1 MSAARAALWDMDG
14 TLIDSEEY
22 HWIAWRDTMAEEGHP
37 ITREQFRS
45 SFGTR
50 NDAILTNWLGARA
63 TPQVIAKIGDDKEK
77 RYRDLVRND
86 GISLMPGVERWVHGL
101 HEQGWLQAIAS
112 AAPRLNVEAIL
123 DALGGADWFQGIVS
137 AEDVKNGKP
146 DPEVFLAAAA
156 SVGAVADRCIVVED
170 GAAGIEGARRA
181 GMRSIGVNRTGALM
195 GADVLVASL
204 DLLEPDAFESL
215 LQDKPPAES

>member
-1 MSAARAALWDMDG
+1 MVSASRAVLWDMDG

-22 HWIAWRDTMAEEGHP
+22 HWIAWRETMADQESP

-50 NDAILTNWLGARA
+50 NDTILTNWLGVGA

-77 RYRDLVRND
+77 RYRDLVRKD
-86 GISLMPGVERWVHGL
+86 GISLMPGVEHWVHRL

-123 DALGGADWFQGIVS
+123 DVLGIADCFQGIVS

-146 DPEVFLAAAA
+146 DPEVFLTAAA
-156 SVGAVADRCIVVED
+156 SVGAAPENCIVVED
-170 GAAGIEGARRA
+170 AAAGIEGARRA
-181 GMRSIGVNRTGALM
+181 GMRSIGVSHTSAILN
-195 GADVLVASL
+195 ADLVVASL
-204 DLLEPDAFESL
+204 EILKGDAFESL
-215 LQDKPPAES
+215 LDRHRD

>member
-1 MSAARAALWDMDG
+1 MGAARAVLWDMDG

-22 HWIAWRDTMAEEGHP
+22 HWLAWRDTMADEGHP
-37 ITREQFRS
+37 ITREQFRA

-50 NDAILTNWLGARA
+50 NDAILTGWLGARA
-63 TPQVIAKIGDDKEK
+63 TPRVITKIGDDKEK

-86 GISLMPGVERWVHGL
+86 GISLMPGAERWVHDL

-156 SVGAVADRCIVVED
+156 SVGAAADRCIVVED

-181 GMRSIGVNRTGALM
+181 GMRSIGVNRTGALK
-195 GADVLVASL
+195 ADVVVASL
-204 DLLEPDAFESL
+204 DLLQPDAFESL
-215 LQDKPPAES
+215 LQRKPPAEP

>member
-1 MSAARAALWDMDG
+1 VGAPRAVLWDMDG

-22 HWIAWRDTMAEEGHP
+22 HWIAWRDTMADRGSA

-50 NDAILTNWLGARA
+50 NDAILTNWLGVEA
-63 TPQVIAKIGDDKEK
+63 TPQVIAGIGDEKEK
-77 RYRDLVRND
+77 RYRDLVRDD

-123 DALGGADWFQGIVS
+123 DALAIADCFQGIAS

-156 SVGAVADRCIVVED
+156 SVGAAPERCIVVED
-170 GAAGIEGARRA
+170 AAAGIEGARRA
-181 GMRSIGVNRTGALM
+181 GMRSIGVSHTGTLLN
-195 GADVLVASL
+195 ADLVVASL
-204 DLLEPDAFESL
+204 DLLDDNAFESL
-215 LQDKPPAES
+215 LRRNGC

>member
-1 MSAARAALWDMDG
+1 MDG

-22 HWIAWRDTMAEEGHP
+22 HWIAWRETMADERNP
-37 ITREQFRS
+37 ITREQFRAT
-45 SFGTR
+45 FGTR

-86 GISLMPGVERWVHGL
+86 GISLMPGVEHWVHGL
-101 HEQGWLQAIAS
+101 HERGWLQAIAS

-123 DALGGADWFQGIVS
+123 GVLGITDCFQGIVS
-137 AEDVKNGKP
+137 AEDVENGKP

-156 SVGAVADRCIVVED
+156 SVGAAPERCIVVED
-170 GAAGIEGARRA
+170 AAAGIEGARRA
-181 GMRSIGVNRTGALM
+181 GMRSIGVGRSGALR
-195 GADVLVASL
+195 GADVVVASL
-204 DLLEPDAFESL
+204 DLLEPAAFESL
-215 LQDKPPAES
+215 LSRQSAD

>member
-1 MSAARAALWDMDG
+1 MDG

-22 HWIAWRDTMAEEGHP
+22 HWIAWRDTMADEGHP

-50 NDAILTNWLGARA
+50 NDAILTSWLGARA

-156 SVGAVADRCIVVED
+156 SVGAMADRCIVVED

-181 GMRSIGVNRTGALM
+181 GMRSIGVNRTGALQ
-195 GADVLVASL
+195 ADVVVASL
-204 DLLEPDAFESL
+204 DLLQPDAFESL
-215 LQDKPPAES
+215 LHKTV